1 MADWTKVAE
10 TTILTRTAVTHPDT
24 VEGTAT
30 AVTADDSV
38 LVTCYWSSIEATA
51 NTNAGSFLIQ
61 CSGSASGD
69 DDWATVAEIGTPTG
83 TAGSEV
89 LSNDSESGPVLEVAS
104 TTGFAAGEWLYA
116 RDVNVEANSGWRY
129 IDKIV
134 TNTSV
139 DVLDALT
146 TPLNGS
152 TDNDILWSDAQVTP
166 MVIDVSTWQRI
177 RVVYSHE
184 GATGANSVVEA
195 TMAKASD
202 FE

>member
-30 AVTADDSV
+30 AVAADDSV
-38 LVTCYWSSIEATA
+38 LITCYWASIEAAA

-89 LSNDSESGPVLEVAS
+89 ISNDSESGPVIEVAS

-116 RDVNVEANSGWRY
+116 RDLGSEAGSCWRY

-134 TNTSV
+134 SNTSV
-139 DVLDALT
+139 NVLDALT
-146 TPLNGS
+146 TALNNADS
-152 TDNDILWSDAQVTP
+152 DILWSDAQVTP
-166 MVIDVSTWQRI
+166 IVLDVSTWQRVRI
-177 RVVYSHE
+177 VYSHE
-184 GATGANSVVEA
+184 GAAGCNCVVEA